1 MLIKQLTKEYGAK
14 RVWITEYG
22 FQTNPPDRV
31 FGVSYAKQALY
42 LKQAFAIAR
51 KNPRIDL
58 MTWFLL
64 RDEPNSRI
72 GNGWQSGLM
81 TAAGQEEAGVHRV
94 RQAAA
99 LSGRRDRPDDGAEG
113 RSRRAAPSAPRLV
126 RGTLTLE

>member
-1 MLIKQLTKEYGAK
+1 MLIKQLTREYGSK

-22 FQTNPPDRV
+22 WQTNPPDRV

-51 KNPRIDL
+51 ANPRIDL

-81 TAAGQEEAGVHRV
+81 SAAGKKKPAFTAFAKLPH
-94 RQAAA
+94 
-99 LSGRRDRPDDGAEG
+99 
-113 RSRRAAPSAPRLV
+113 
-126 RGTLTLE
+126 